1 MTKLAIALVLLA
13 SACGGKSRKPEQT
26 TTTATVAASADVQ
39 LELAEMKLIDV
50 KSQKAVL
57 LHANGEIEIENG
69 VKPVKVTKDGK
80 MVNQAGEVGFTLKP
94 DGTILG
100 PDGKALEI
108 TLSADAVI
116 KSGDKS
122 ISIDATGALI
132 GSNPEAGEMKIEG
145 ADTPGK
151 KRTAL
156 FVLIA
161 LTATTGA
168 AEPAPTT
175 GGGAK

>member
-1 MTKLAIALVLLA
+1 MTKLAIAFVLLA

-57 LHANGEIEIENG
+57 VHANGEIEIEG

-80 MVNQAGEVGFTLKP
+80 MMNQAGEVGFTLKP

-100 PDGKALEI
+100 PDGKPLEI

-116 KSGDKS
+116 KSGDKT
-122 ISIDATGALI
+122 ISIDATGALV

-151 KRTAL
+151 RRTAL

-168 AEPAPTT
+168 AEPPPTSG